1 MYRMQTIIRLHGKVC
16 KQEGGRRRMKI
27 EITGSANEIAALV
40 LAVQGRQKAES
51 LTIGGVSTKAH
62 GNDLIAEHGQNGE
75 VHNGSCGFK
84 PSIP

>member
-1 MYRMQTIIRLHGKVC
+1 MK
-16 KQEGGRRRMKI
+16 KPRRGAGDREMKG
-27 EITGSANEIAALV
+27 ENNVTVKITGNPKEIAALV
-40 LAVQGRQKAES
+40 LAVQGRQKVES

-75 VHNGSCGFK
+75 VHNGSCGFE

>member
-1 MYRMQTIIRLHGKVC
+1 MCKVNSGYNESDR
-16 KQEGGRRRMKI
+16 KGVKKMKI
-27 EITGSANEIAALV
+27 VITGSAKEIAALV
-40 LAVQGRQKAES
+40 LAVQGRQKVES

-62 GNDLIAEHGQNGE
+62 GNDLIVEHGQNGE

>member
-1 MYRMQTIIRLHGKVC
+1 MK
-16 KQEGGRRRMKI
+16 KPRRGAGDREVKG
-27 EITGSANEIAALV
+27 ENNVTVKITGNPKEIAALV
-40 LAVQGRQKAES
+40 LAVQGRQKVES

-62 GNDLIAEHGQNGE
+62 GNDLIVEHGQNGE

>member
-1 MYRMQTIIRLHGKVC
+1 MNIK
-16 KQEGGRRRMKI
+16 GRRREMKV
-27 EITGSANEIAALV
+27 EITGSAKEIAALV
-40 LAVQGRQKAES
+40 LAVQGRQKVES